1 MADIVEM
8 TNEILEMF
16 NKHEIT
22 RVQSIFV
29 LKSVEMQIND
39 NIIADKIEEL
49 KKGNIN
55 SSAGIG

>member
-1 MADIVEM
+1 
-8 TNEILEMF
+8 
-16 NKHEIT
+16 
-22 RVQSIFV
+22 
-29 LKSVEMQIND
+29 VEMQIND